1 MKPMA
6 TRLPKTELKA
16 NQALR
21 RRKTEAEIMWEKI
34 TREYHELLKINNSLR
49 IRLRYQLDKTKHK
62 LLREP
67 AGF

>member
-6 TRLPKTELKA
+6 TRLPERELKA

-34 TREYHELLKINNSLR
+34 SREYHELLKINNSLR
-49 IRLRYQLDKTKHK
+49 IRLRYQLDKTKHR